1 VLYCLTQKAYDRM
14 MLDDP
19 ELAFHLH
26 QWIGS
31 VLSVR
36 LAENNQTL
44 EALLS

>member
-1 VLYCLTQKAYDRM
+1 MIPD
-14 MLDDP
+14 
-19 ELAFHLH
+19 LAFHPR
-26 QWIGS
+26 QWIGR